1 MGYNLTI
8 NTKFNPFTYDEM
20 VKPLLLYKEAYDK
33 AEEDFTNLI
42 AQTADI
48 NEAVNRGDS
57 PISAGVYGDYTQ
69 NLSDI
74 VADFSKGMTLG
85 NRQALTGLRRRYFQD
100 IQPIAKAN
108 ARRNALIEEQRQMQ
122 MKDPTMIW
130 DNNAADISLDT
141 LVANPNASYN
151 PGYSGN
157 MLTTEAAQV
166 YSALAKEYQNNPE
179 AMRKLVGG
187 DYYEHVKQRGFTSEA
202 ILEAIMNSDKAS
214 PILTGV
220 REQIL
225 EKTGIKNWSNKDAI
239 QKAIGAINTGMW
251 QAVGQTDAQL
261 VNNWR
266 SQENLQ
272 HSHAMARQASA
283 QAHEEKMFNKHQ
295 QSNIVPLIDE
305 QGKPLNLWMDKTSG
319 VLTSANGSYVINP
332 NGDLWVAGNTKN
344 DPKFR
349 GKGSSGNTTDDKL
362 MKEEERMYKI
372 TKTRLSGPNSHNTM
386 VKKHGYRTAGL
397 YVNTKKGMKLVQE
410 GDDREGAFL
419 GFGTNNIVSRG
430 GNYTLENIPPQDFIY
445 IDPGIPSLPIEM
457 AYPSIPRNI
466 YNNMISEL
474 VKSGKIS
481 SGQDIE
487 IFAIRSNGKDTQ
499 PNEIDYAIYVK

>member
-1 MGYNLTI
+1 MGYNLSI

-57 PISAGVYGDYTQ
+57 PISARVYGDYTQ

-85 NRQALTGLRRRYFQD
+85 NRQALTGLRRRYLQD

-130 DNNAADISLDT
+130 DNNAADISLDA

-157 MLTTEAAQV
+157 MLTAEAAQV

-187 DYYEHVKQRGFTSEA
+187 DYYEYVKQRGFTSGA

-214 PILTGV
+214 PILTGI

-225 EKTGIKNWSNKDAI
+225 EKTGIKNWSNKDAV

-266 SQENLQ
+266 RQEDLQ
-272 HSHAMARQASA
+272 HSHAVSRMKLQ
-283 QAHEEKMFNKHQ
+283 HELESK
-295 QSNIVPLIDE
+295 SDIVEIVDE
-305 QGKPLNLWMDKTSG
+305 NGKSFATPKFMSKSTGYQTTKDGRYVVS
-319 VLTSANGSYVINP
+319 NGS
-332 NGDLWVAGNTKN
+332 DLVYIGNSPTDFKVTSSLN
-344 DPKFR
+344 
-349 GKGSSGNTTDDKL
+349 SGNGNSKIQTELINSDIKNYNDKVAL
-362 MKEEERMYKI
+362 MRGISDNKGMEKLGYKGLKI
-372 TKTRLSGPNSHNTM
+372 LMGSEYEGGR
-386 VKKHGYRTAGL
+386 KKLRWTNVGDVR
-397 YVNTKKGMKLVQE
+397 KKG
-410 GDDREGAFL
+410 
-419 GFGTNNIVSRG
+419 TH
-430 GNYTLENIPPQDFIY
+430 
-445 IDPGIPSLPIEM
+445 
-457 AYPSIPRNI
+457 
-466 YNNMISEL
+466 SEL
-474 VKSGKIS
+474 VNWKNNMYLGDIETDEWDYVDPGNPLLPIDQMFPSIADPAVRKELIKTITELHDKSGYT
-481 SGQDIE
+481 DIQV
-487 IFAIRSNGKDTQ
+487 IRLRPDGADTDPSNA
-499 PNEIDYAIYVK
+499 DYAIYAK